1 MSIDAVNKWLMAIQ
15 SVAVTLGVA
24 GGIIGVVVATQTLK
38 QSQQIASATLI
49 LQLRDRLEN
58 SRYLKLAN
66 ELQEHDQN
74 YPLLSRADG
83 GRGGKFR
90 DIEIEEYIGNFEDI
104 GYLVRDDLI
113 VSKMAYD
120 HFSYDVEKAWCN
132 ADVQQIVREAR
143 KADKSITAMTDPMY
157 GNFQKLA
164 ESYLSKERQSCKD
177 LNNQ

>member
-1 MSIDAVNKWLMAIQ
+1 MSIDAVNKWLTAIQ
-15 SVAVTLGVA
+15 SVAVILGVA

-38 QSQQIASATLI
+38 QTQQIASATLT

-66 ELQEHDQN
+66 ELQGHDQN
-74 YPLLSRADG
+74 YPLLARADG

-90 DIEIEEYIGNFEDI
+90 DIDIEEYIGNFEDI
-104 GYLVRDDLI
+104 GYLIDENMIDGQ
-113 VSKMAYD
+113 MAYH

-132 ADVQQIVREAR
+132 ADVQEIVRAAR
-143 KADKSITAMTDPMY
+143 KADKSVTAPADPMY
-157 GNFQKLA
+157 GNLQKLA
-164 ESYLSKERQSCKD
+164 EAYLSKERQSCKD